1 MINKIIFALIFFKSL
16 SAFSASFLNDVKR
29 DKWGDLE
36 VVWIEDNK
44 FPRYDAIFY
53 FHDGAL
59 NEEISGL
66 TQAAFE
72 QMSSGTSK
80 ATQEEL
86 AEFFDFYATKLKR
99 SVTHEYSTY
108 GIKGL
113 TKDIVPVVTKVCE
126 MFKDAQFPEKEL
138 SSYVTRSKN
147 QIKSVVN
154 SHSALADR
162 VFREMTL
169 AGTPYAKAA
178 EGRLESFDKLSP
190 TKLKQRLNELNKAR
204 KVLYLSGPAEAYKL
218 KEVIAKNCPWSSEKS
233 LAKVELAKPAAQT
246 AIYLVPVEGANQA
259 QIRIGRYVTAEEIK
273 GKNDN
278 YSFLAGF
285 LGGGFTSKLVQ
296 ELRVKRGLT
305 YSAGAYVSMQRDY
318 GRAGVMTFSKTETT
332 AEAISIIRDIFSD
345 LSANKINQQEFKHQ
359 QGHQMGSFAFS
370 FEETNAF
377 LTQIMIYDHQKRSLS
392 ELEKYPGIIGALTPE
407 ALSQANLEAF
417 PWERLTIVVVGDKSL
432 EKSLSRIRPVRLL
445 DYKKFL

>member
-1 MINKIIFALIFFKSL
+1 MRNKIIFALIFFKSI
-16 SAFSASFLNDVKR
+16 SAFSATFLNDVKR
-29 DKWGDLE
+29 DRWGDLE

-44 FPRYDAIFY
+44 FPRYNAIFY
-53 FHDGAL
+53 FQDGAL
-59 NEEISGL
+59 NEEIAGL

-80 ATQEEL
+80 ANQEEL
-86 AEFFDFYATKLKR
+86 SDFFDFYATKLKR

-108 GIKGL
+108 SIQGL

-138 SSYVTRSKN
+138 SSYVSRSKN
-147 QIKSVVN
+147 QIKSTVN

-169 AGTPYAKAA
+169 AGTPYAAAA
-178 EGRLESFDKLSP
+178 EGRLESFDKLTS
-190 TKLKQRLNELNKAR
+190 TKLKQRLSELNKAR
-204 KVLYLSGPAEAYKL
+204 KVLYLSGPVEAYKL

-233 LAKVELAKPAAQT
+233 LSKVELAKPAAQT

-278 YSFLAGF
+278 YGFLAGF

-318 GRAGVMTFSKTETT
+318 GRAGIMTFSKTETT

-359 QGHQMGSFAFS
+359 QGHQIGSFAFS

-392 ELEKYPGIIGALTPE
+392 ELEKYPEIIGALTPE

-432 EKSLSRIRPVRLL
+432 EKSLSRIRPVRIL